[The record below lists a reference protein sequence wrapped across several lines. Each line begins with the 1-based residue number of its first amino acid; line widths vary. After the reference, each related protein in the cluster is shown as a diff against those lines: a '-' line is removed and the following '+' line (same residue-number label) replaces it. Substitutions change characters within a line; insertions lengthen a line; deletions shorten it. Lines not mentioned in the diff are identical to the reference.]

1 MSEKLAKN
9 ISGTL
14 DKKEVMDHSIY
25 SEFKSELPDA
35 TSRSKQVW
43 FVTDESGK
51 IHMKGNKMECL
62 VYKDENPGTKV
73 TQAGRLL
80 LTDDDKLTKADQLA
94 KAVSTGQFV
103 YIDTSKDSL
112 MEALIAENDMYSVIR
127 DAFPND
133 FESSRAIT
141 ADSLNKFSSEMNQT
155 FPSIKVIIISD
166 DQLNSGAIDDVIE
179 KVSGTTDLDKL
190 RLPDDFK
197 TLHGEESSAF
207 GREMSPKTFYSG
219 GLSVDN
225 KEETV

>member
-1 MSEKLAKN
+1 MAEKLAKN
-9 ISGTL
+9 IAGTMAEK
-14 DKKEVMDHSIY
+14 DIVNHSIY

-62 VYKDENPGTKV
+62 IYKDENPGTKV

-80 LTDDDKLTKADQLA
+80 LTDDEKLSKADQLA

-133 FESSRAIT
+133 FESSRAMT
-141 ADSLNKFSSEMNQT
+141 ADSLNKFSSEMGET

-166 DQLNSGAIDDVIE
+166 DQLNSGAFEKTIE
-179 KVSGTTDLDKL
+179 KVAGSTDIDKL
-190 RLPDDFK
+190 RLPEDFK
-197 TLHGEESSAF
+197 NLQDEESRAF
-207 GREMSPKTFYSG
+207 GREIVPKTFFSG
-219 GLSVDN
+219 ENADGN
-225 KEETV
+225 QKETV